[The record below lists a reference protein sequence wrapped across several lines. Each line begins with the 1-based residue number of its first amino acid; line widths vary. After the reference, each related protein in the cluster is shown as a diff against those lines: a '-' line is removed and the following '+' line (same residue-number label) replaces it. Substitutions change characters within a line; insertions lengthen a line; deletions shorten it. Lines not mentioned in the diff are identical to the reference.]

1 MAPTVLIVDD
11 EKNILLTLG
20 QALQLAGYQTELAAS
35 GKAALEIVA
44 VKPID
49 AVLMDVKMP
58 DLDGLA
64 AIEKLSNLRPNIPVI
79 MMSGHATIDV
89 AVKATQLGARDF
101 LEKPIAR
108 ERLLVALRNA
118 LSHQAAL
125 EELAQLRSRA
135 GEFEMVGTSAAMR
148 KVYSLIRRAAPSDG
162 RVLITGENGT
172 GKEMVAKAIHL
183 NSRRSEGPFI
193 QLNCAAVPQDL
204 IESELF
210 GHERGAFTGAVSARR
225 GKFELAN
232 EGTLF
237 LDEVGDMAASMQAKV
252 LRVLQEGQLE
262 RVGGTETI
270 KVDVRVIAA
279 TNRDLEEEIR
289 LGRFREDLYYRLNVV
304 HLHCP
309 SLRERREDLP
319 DLIGAFLKEASVRNG
334 RRPLQLSPVA
344 LAQLTAY
351 DYPGNVREL
360 RNLVERLAILCPGPT
375 ISAEEAA
382 ELLPR
387 PRGQAGIRNA
397 MQHPVPPAGITG
409 GAPGNPHLPTSV
421 AGSAPANPHLPT
433 SVSGSGLS
441 HSPGGTAGTGPHS
454 GQPPSAVAGPSSAT
468 APGAAPNEP
477 APPPPNRAFRDQ
489 VEDAEREIILRAL
502 AFTKDNVTEAAKLL
516 DLERGHFY
524 KKMKAL
530 GIRRGGG
537 DREGG

>member
-11 EKNILLTLG
+11 EKNILLTLS
-20 QALQLAGYQTELAAS
+20 QALQLAGYQTELAGS
-35 GKAALEIVA
+35 GKTALEIVA

-64 AIEKLSNLRPNIPVI
+64 AIEKLSDLRPNIPVI

-125 EELAQLRSRA
+125 EELEQLRSRV
-135 GEFEMVGTSAAMR
+135 GEFEMVGKSAAMMR
-148 KVYSLIRRAAPSDG
+148 LYSLIRRAAPSEG

-172 GKEMVAKAIHL
+172 GKELVAKAIHL
-183 NSRRSEGPFI
+183 NSHRSDGPFI
-193 QLNCAAVPQDL
+193 QLNCAAVPQEL

-237 LDEVGDMAASMQAKV
+237 LDEVGDMPASMQAKV
-252 LRVLQEGQLE
+252 LRVLQESQLE
-262 RVGGTETI
+262 RVGGTETL
-270 KVDVRVIAA
+270 KVNVRVIAA
-279 TNRDLEEEIR
+279 TNRDLESEIR

-309 SLRERREDLP
+309 SLRERRDDLP
-319 DLIGAFLKEASVRNG
+319 ALIEAFLKEASFRNG
-334 RRPLQLSPVA
+334 KRPLQLSPEA
-344 LAQLTAY
+344 LSQMTAY

-375 ISAEEAA
+375 ISAAEAA

-387 PRGQAGIRNA
+387 ARGKVGTAPQSP
-397 MQHPVPPAGITG
+397 HPPAGD
-409 GAPGNPHLPTSV
+409 V
-421 AGSAPANPHLPT
+421 GSAPQNPD
-433 SVSGSGLS
+433 
-441 HSPGGTAGTGPHS
+441 
-454 GQPPSAVAGPSSAT
+454 PPAAVAGPS
-468 APGAAPNEP
+468 P
-477 APPPPNRAFRDQ
+477 APAPEEPVPRRVDRAFRDQ
-489 VEDAEREIILRAL
+489 VEDAEREIILKAL
-502 AFTKDNVTEAAKLL
+502 AFTHDNVTEAAKLL

-530 GIRRGGG
+530 GLRRGGG
-537 DREGG
+537 DKEGG